1 MTTGLI
7 EAPRGGLPGLI
18 DALRAAHARRQRS
31 VLGIV
36 FATTGSTYQKSGAM
50 VLLDEQGLRYGVVS
64 GGCLEP
70 EVEECARNVL
80 RNERAATIDFDMRS
94 DEDITFGSGTGCH
107 GRVRLLLI
115 PQNSDSPLKHALF
128 ALVDGDAAL
137 TLHLSCSGENTGAGS
152 AVVGDTI
159 LGWDRNGNAAAASG
173 DDIVSLQ
180 IQAPPRVLL
189 LGAGAESVPLQ
200 EFVRRLGWHSLCVE
214 HRGRWLEFAQRA
226 GVDEILEQPP
236 QLAANVWLRRRID
249 AAVAMSHNY
258 SMDSANLRLLATSDI
273 GYIGLLGASA
283 RRDLLLQDIGDDAAL
298 RLRDRLHAPVG
309 LDLGGSG
316 PEALALSIA
325 SELQRHF
332 SERAH
337 VSCDSQRPREGVAR
351 GR

>member
-1 MTTGLI
+1 MTT
-7 EAPRGGLPGLI
+7 ARGGLPGLI
-18 DALRAAHARRQRS
+18 DALQTVHARGGRS

-36 FATTGSTYQKSGAM
+36 FATSGSTYQKPGAM

-80 RNERAATIDFDMRS
+80 HNERAATIDFDMRT
-94 DEDITFGSGTGCH
+94 DEDVTFGSGTGCH

-115 PQNSDSPLKHALF
+115 PQDADAPLTQALF
-128 ALVDGDAAL
+128 ALAAGDAAL
-137 TLHLSCSGENTGAGS
+137 SLHLSCSGEDAGS
-152 AVVGDTI
+152 GHAVIGDTNWR
-159 LGWDRNGNAAAASG
+159 WDRSGDAASTFG
-173 DDIVSLQ
+173 GETISLH
-180 IQAPPRVLL
+180 IDAPPRVLL

-226 GVDEILEQPP
+226 GADEILEQPP
-236 QLAANVWLRRRID
+236 QLAANAWLRRRID

-258 SMDSANLRLLATSDI
+258 SMDSANLRLLASSDI
-273 GYIGLLGASA
+273 GYVGLLGASS
-283 RRDLLLQDIGDDAAL
+283 RRDLLLQEIGEEAAS

-309 LDLGGSG
+309 LHLGGSG
-316 PEALALSIA
+316 PEVLALSIA
-325 SELQRHF
+325 SELQRYF

-337 VSCDSQRPREGVAR
+337 
-351 GR
+351 